1 MKNLSTYLLGFALL
15 LYFFKEQLPGYP
27 SPTPINVDAQIDSIN
42 AVYQSEIARY
52 AVGYCYSE
60 VIDSLKKEW
69 EAKVY
74 EAETVKN

>member
-27 SPTPINVDAQIDSIN
+27 SPTPINVDSIN

-74 EAETVKN
+74 EAETIRN